1 MRKSKSVK
9 LEEVVNND
17 NDNDTRQRETPQQL
31 LTAMCNQYMTAL
43 KETAVP
49 RQEFDKKNE
58 VPELEV
64 KFGTKGYKQLTKM
77 DYDNVIKKL
86 ISEGYTCDNTDGFY
100 SLRIIPDILDIRTG
114 EVKPTN
120 IRVEVNGLNSVQEY
134 CRTNDILKLVENIHF
149 PVNFLE
155 KRPVKV
161 EGAKYPLK
169 PVEFKDFNMRVSYVN
184 EIKHNSQGKAVME
197 LFDNWSK
204 SKKIFRFI
212 NRVTYYKPGGLFKFD
227 LSIVRTSTKK
237 DRQLIK
243 TYNIGDSN
251 VFENPE
257 IFEMEIEAHNLFVKT
272 HFNNL
277 ETAGADLS
285 KEILSASKIVLCGLQ
300 KTNYPVSYSEQNTV
314 LQDYMKML
322 YKEEYNPEK
331 RIYPSNFI
339 GPSSKTLQI
348 KNVVKNSDNTN
359 IPNIRK
365 DFCVTDKADGD
376 RHLLYVN
383 GVGRLYLINTNMEV
397 IFTGARTEEQQCFN
411 SLIDGEL
418 ILHDKLS
425 QVLNTFAAFD
435 IYYIKDVD
443 VRALG
448 FMPTERTDD
457 YTKFRLPL
465 LKQYVKALNPIG
477 ITVTHSVN
485 KSSPINIETKRFYP
499 FYNIQEARAANAKP
513 DMDIFDA
520 CNYILSNI
528 KDGLYKY
535 TTDGLIFTHMKYGVG
550 ANAVRVA
557 GPLKKTSWEYSF
569 KWKPAEY
576 NTVDFLVSTKKGPN
590 GDEIITSIFEEGI
603 NTAVN
608 KQLTQY
614 KTLILMCGFD
624 ETRHGY
630 INPCADVLEDR
641 LPDVNPNNIKADTYV
656 PKRFVPTTPFDPN
669 AGLCNVLLKTD
680 ITGKPQMFTE
690 ENEVFTDGT
699 IVEFK
704 YEMEK
709 EGLFKW
715 VPLRV
720 RYDKTF
726 ELKQGLKNYGNAYN
740 VANDNWFSIHNPI
753 TEEMITTG
761 DNIPEVVA
769 DEDIYYS
776 QTAKTSDTKALRDFH
791 NLFVKNLI
799 IRNVSKRGDTLID
812 FACGKGGDLS
822 KWINANLSFVFGID
836 ISKDN
841 LENRFNG
848 ACTRF
853 LNHRREYKDMPY
865 ALFVNGD
872 SSLNIRS
879 GQAMMNEKAIQIT
892 KAVFGQGVKDPNLGA
907 GVVRQFG
914 KGENGFNV
922 TSIQFAI
929 HYMFESPKTFHNL
942 MRNVAECTKLGGH
955 FIGTSYDGKTV
966 FNILKKK
973 KVGQGISTYNEGRK
987 VWEIIREY
995 DSDIFE
1001 DEESSLGYKISVFQE
1016 SIGQQLTE
1024 YLVNYDYLTR
1034 IMEDYGFVLL
1044 TREEAKQIGIPNG
1057 TGMFSELFNKLSQE
1071 IIRDPSKG
1079 LEYGDAPLM
1088 KDYEQQ
1094 ISFLNRYF
1102 IYKKI
1107 RTVNAEKIANNF
1119 LAKLPLETLD
1129 DKIGTLR
1136 TKEIVKIETTKD
1148 KAETKVKKLDRKMLL
1163 VAATEATDEP
1173 VPSSKKATISKK
1185 ATAPILIEEEE
1196 PAPVPVPV
1204 PVPTKVSKKVSKKP
1218 TTIILEEEE

>member
-1 MRKSKSVK
+1 MSKS
-9 LEEVVNND
+9 EVVKPLLIEEDEDINEKK
-17 NDNDTRQRETPQQL
+17 RVTPQQL
-31 LTAMCNQYMTAL
+31 LSKMCNNYISSLHKLPDNSTS
-43 KETAVP
+43 KYET
-49 RQEFDKKNE
+49 
-58 VPELEV
+58 PELEV

-86 ISEGYTCDNTDGFY
+86 ISEGYKCDNTSGLY
-100 SLRIIPDILDIRTG
+100 SLRIFPELLDSRTG
-114 EVKPTN
+114 EVKMSN
-120 IRVEVNGLNSVQEY
+120 MRVEIDGLNAIQEY
-134 CRTNDILKLVENIHF
+134 CRTNDIIKIAEN
-149 PVNFLE
+149 PNLQLNLLE
-155 KRPVKV
+155 KRSIKV
-161 EGAKYPLK
+161 EGSKYFLK
-169 PVEFKDFNMRVSYVN
+169 PVEFKDFNMRVSLVSEYKGSV
-184 EIKHNSQGKAVME
+184 HGKSAME
-197 LFDNWSK
+197 LYDNWSK
-204 SKKIFRFI
+204 SKKMFRFI
-212 NRVTYYKPGGLFKFD
+212 NRVTYYKPGGLFKID

-237 DRQLIK
+237 DKQIIK
-243 TYNIGDSN
+243 TYNIADSN

-257 IFEMEIEAHNLFVKT
+257 IFEMEIEAVNDAVKIKYP
-272 HFNNL
+272 NL
-277 ETAGADLS
+277 ETSGAELS
-285 KEILSASKIVLCGLQ
+285 KDILSVSKIILCGLQ
-300 KTNYPVSYSEQNTV
+300 KTNYPVTYTEQYAI
-314 LQDYMKML
+314 LQDYMKLL

-331 RIYPSNFI
+331 RVYPSNFI

-348 KNVVKNSDNTN
+348 RNIVNISANSN

-376 RHLLYVN
+376 RHLLYIN
-383 GVGRLYLINTNMEV
+383 NVGRIYLINTNMEV
-397 IFTGARTEEQQCFN
+397 IFTGAKTEEQQCFN

-425 QVLNTFAAFD
+425 QYINTFAAFD
-435 IYYIKDVD
+435 IYYIKSED
-443 VRALG
+443 VRAYG

-465 LKQYVKALNPIG
+465 LKQFVNALKPIG
-477 ITVTHSVN
+477 ISNTYSSK
-485 KSSPINIETKRFYP
+485 KSSPITIETKKFYP
-499 FYNIQEARAANAKP
+499 FYNIQEAKAANAKP
-513 DMDIFDA
+513 DMNIFDA

-528 KDGLYKY
+528 NDGLYKY

-550 ANAVRVA
+550 SNKEKEA

-569 KWKPAEY
+569 KWKPAEF
-576 NTVDFLVSTKKGPN
+576 NTIDFLVSTKKGQN
-590 GDEIITSIFEEGI
+590 GDDIVSSIYEEGI
-603 NTAVN
+603 NTSIN

-630 INPCADVLEDR
+630 VNPCQDILDDK
-641 LPDVNPNNIKADTYV
+641 LPDVNPNNIRVDTYV
-656 PKRFVPTTPFDPN
+656 PKRFIPTVPFDPN
-669 AGLCNVLLKTD
+669 AGICNVLLKTD
-680 ITGKPQMFTE
+680 ITGKQQMFTE

-704 YEMEK
+704 YEMNK

-715 VPLRV
+715 TPLRV

-761 DNIPEVVA
+761 ENIPEVVA

-776 QTAKTSDTKALRDFH
+776 QTAKTSDTKGLRDFH
-791 NLFVKNLI
+791 NLFVKNLL
-799 IRNVSKRGDTLID
+799 IRNVSKRGDILID

-853 LNHRREYKDMPY
+853 LNHRKEYKNMPY

-879 GQAMMNEKAIQIT
+879 GEAMLNEKAIQIT
-892 KAVFGQGVKDPNLGA
+892 KAVFGKGVKDSNLGE
-907 GVVRQFG
+907 GVIRQFG
-914 KGENGFNV
+914 KGEDGFNV

-929 HYMFESPKTFHNL
+929 HYMFESPKKFHNL

-973 KVGQGISTYNEGRK
+973 KVGEGISTYNEGRK
-987 VWEIIREY
+987 VWEIIKEY
-995 DSDIFE
+995 DSEVFE

-1016 SIGQQLTE
+1016 SIGQMLTE
-1024 YLVNYDYLTR
+1024 YLVNYDYLNR

-1044 TREEAKQIGIPNG
+1044 TKEEAKQIGIPSG
-1057 TGMFSELFNKLSQE
+1057 SGMFSELFNKMSQE
-1071 IIRDPSKG
+1071 IVRDPTKA

-1129 DKIGTLR
+1129 DKIGTIK
-1136 TKEIVKIETTKD
+1136 TQQIIKESVKQ
-1148 KAETKVKKLDRKMLL
+1148 AQPVNKVKKLDRKMIL
-1163 VAATEATDEP
+1163 VGATEATEEKP
-1173 VPSSKKATISKK
+1173 IKATAKATIKK
-1185 ATAPILIEEEE
+1185 TIL
-1196 PAPVPVPV
+1196 
-1204 PVPTKVSKKVSKKP
+1204 
-1218 TTIILEEEE
+1218 LEEEE

>member
-1 MRKSKSVK
+1 MSKSEPVK
-9 LEEVVNND
+9 KMLVEEEDENIN
-17 NDNDTRQRETPQQL
+17 EKKYKTPQQL
-31 LTAMCNQYMTAL
+31 LASMCSKYITSLNNIGNVSTNIKYDT
-43 KETAVP
+43 
-49 RQEFDKKNE
+49 
-58 VPELEV
+58 PELEV

-86 ISEGYTCDNTDGFY
+86 ISEGYKCDNTTGAY
-100 SLRIIPDILDIRTG
+100 SLRIFPEILDSRTG
-114 EVKPTN
+114 EVKMSN
-120 IRVEVNGLNSVQEY
+120 IRVEIDGLNAVQEY
-134 CRTNDILKLVENIHF
+134 CRTDDIFKIVENPNLQI
-149 PVNFLE
+149 NLLE
-155 KRPVKV
+155 KRSVKV
-161 EGAKYPLK
+161 EGSKFYLK
-169 PVEFKDFNMRVSYVN
+169 PVEFKDFNMRVSYAT
-184 EIKHNSQGKAVME
+184 EYKPSIHSKSAKE
-197 LFDNWSK
+197 LYDNWSK
-204 SKKIFRFI
+204 SKKMFRFI
-212 NRVTYYKPGGLFKFD
+212 NRVTYYKPGGLFKID

-237 DRQLIK
+237 DKQIIK
-243 TYNIGDSN
+243 TYNIADSN

-257 IFEMEIEAHNLFVKT
+257 IFEMEIEAINDAVKIRYP
-272 HFNNL
+272 NL
-277 ETAGADLS
+277 ESAGSDLA
-285 KEILSASKIVLCGLQ
+285 KEVLSTSKIILCGLQ
-300 KTNYPVSYSEQNTV
+300 KTNYPVSYTEQNTI
-314 LQDYMKML
+314 LQDYMKLL

-331 RIYPSNFI
+331 RVYPSNFI

-348 KNVVKNSDNTN
+348 KNVVKNSENSN

-376 RHLLYVN
+376 RHLLYIN
-383 GVGRLYLINTNMEV
+383 NVGRIYLINTNMEV
-397 IFTGARTEEQQCFN
+397 IFTGAKTEEQQCFN

-418 ILHDKLS
+418 ILHNKLS
-425 QVLNTFAAFD
+425 QYINTFAAFD
-435 IYYIKDVD
+435 IYYIKGED
-443 VRALG
+443 VRAYG

-465 LKQYVKALNPIG
+465 LKQFVNALKPVGISGTSNKLAPI
-477 ITVTHSVN
+477 T
-485 KSSPINIETKRFYP
+485 IETKKFYP
-499 FYNIQEARAANAKP
+499 FYNIQEAKAANAKP

-550 ANAVRVA
+550 SNKVREA
-557 GPLKKTSWEYSF
+557 GPIKKISWEYSF

-576 NTVDFLVSTKKGPN
+576 NTIDFLVSTKKGPN
-590 GDEIITSIFEEGI
+590 GDDIITSIYEEGI
-603 NTAVN
+603 NTNIN

-624 ETRHGY
+624 EARHGY
-630 INPCADVLEDR
+630 VNPCQDILDDK
-641 LPDVNPNNIKADTYV
+641 LPDVNPNNIRGDTYV
-656 PKRFVPTTPFDPN
+656 PKRFIPSMPFDPN
-669 AGLCNVLLKTD
+669 AGICNVLLKTD
-680 ITGKPQMFTE
+680 ITGKSQMFTE
-690 ENEVFTDGT
+690 ENEVFTDET

-704 YEMEK
+704 YDMEK

-715 VPLRV
+715 TPLRV

-753 TEEMITTG
+753 TEEMISTG
-761 DNIPEVVA
+761 ENIPEVVA
-769 DEDIYYS
+769 DEDIYYT
-776 QTAKTSDTKALRDFH
+776 QTAKTSDTKGLRDFH
-791 NLFVKNLI
+791 NLFVKNLL
-799 IRNVSKRGDTLID
+799 IRNVSRRGDILID

-853 LNHRREYKDMPY
+853 LNHRREYKNMPY

-879 GQAMMNEKAIQIT
+879 GEAMLNEKAIQIT
-892 KAVFGQGVKDPNLGA
+892 NAVFGKGVKNSNLGP
-907 GVVRQFG
+907 GVERQFG
-914 KGENGFNV
+914 KGESGFNV

-966 FNILKKK
+966 FNLLKKK
-973 KVGQGISTYNEGRK
+973 KVGESISTYNEDRK
-987 VWEIIREY
+987 VWEIIKEY
-995 DSDIFE
+995 DSEVFE

-1016 SIGQQLTE
+1016 SIGQMLTE
-1024 YLVNYDYLTR
+1024 YLVNYDYLNR

-1044 TREEAKQIGIPNG
+1044 TKEEAKQIGIPNG
-1057 TGMFSELFNKLSQE
+1057 SGMFSELFNKMSQE
-1071 IIRDPSKG
+1071 IVRDPTKA

-1129 DKIGTLR
+1129 DKVGTLK
-1136 TKEIVKIETTKD
+1136 TQQIIKESVKQ
-1148 KAETKVKKLDRKMLL
+1148 AQPANKVKKLDRKMIL
-1163 VAATEATDEP
+1163 VGATEAVDVKATT
-1173 VPSSKKATISKK
+1173 KATTKATI
-1185 ATAPILIEEEE
+1185 IFEEED
-1196 PAPVPVPV
+1196 
-1204 PVPTKVSKKVSKKP
+1204 
-1218 TTIILEEEE
+1218 

>member
-1 MRKSKSVK
+1 MSKS
-9 LEEVVNND
+9 EVVKPLLIEED
-17 NDNDTRQRETPQQL
+17 EDIVERKKVTPQQL
-31 LTAMCNQYMTAL
+31 LSKMCNNYISSLHKVPDNSTS
-43 KETAVP
+43 KYET
-49 RQEFDKKNE
+49 
-58 VPELEV
+58 PELEV

-86 ISEGYTCDNTDGFY
+86 ISEGYKCDNTSGLY
-100 SLRIIPDILDIRTG
+100 SLRIFPELLDSRTG
-114 EVKPTN
+114 EVKMSN
-120 IRVEVNGLNSVQEY
+120 MRVEIDGLNAVQEY
-134 CRTNDILKLVENIHF
+134 CRTNDIIKIAEN
-149 PVNFLE
+149 PNLQLSLLE
-155 KRPVKV
+155 KRSIKI
-161 EGAKYPLK
+161 EGSKQFLK
-169 PVEFKDFNMRVSYVN
+169 PVEFKDFNMRVSLVSEYKGSV
-184 EIKHNSQGKAVME
+184 HGKSAME
-197 LFDNWSK
+197 LYDNWSK
-204 SKKIFRFI
+204 SKKMFRFI
-212 NRVTYYKPGGLFKFD
+212 NRVTYYKPGGLFKID

-237 DRQLIK
+237 DKQIIK
-243 TYNIGDSN
+243 TYNIADSN

-257 IFEMEIEAHNLFVKT
+257 IFEMEIEAVNDAVKIKYS
-272 HFNNL
+272 NI
-277 ETAGADLS
+277 ETSGAELAKDILGVS
-285 KEILSASKIVLCGLQ
+285 KVILCGLQ
-300 KTNYPVSYSEQNTV
+300 KTNYPVTYSEQYAI
-314 LQDYMKML
+314 LQDYMKLL

-331 RIYPSNFI
+331 RVYPSNFI

-348 KNVVKNSDNTN
+348 KNIVNISENSN

-376 RHLLYVN
+376 RHLLYIN
-383 GVGRLYLINTNMEV
+383 NVGRIYLINTNMEV
-397 IFTGARTEEQQCFN
+397 IFTGAKTEEQQCFN

-425 QVLNTFAAFD
+425 QYINTFAAFD
-435 IYYIKDVD
+435 IYYIKGED

-465 LKQYVKALNPIG
+465 LKQFVNALKPIG
-477 ITVTHSVN
+477 ISNTYSSK
-485 KSSPINIETKRFYP
+485 KSSPITIETKKFYP
-499 FYNIQEARAANAKP
+499 FYNIQEAKAANAKP
-513 DMDIFDA
+513 DMNIFDA

-528 KDGLYKY
+528 NDGLYKY

-550 ANAVRVA
+550 SNKVREA

-569 KWKPAEY
+569 KWKPAEF
-576 NTVDFLVSTKKGPN
+576 NTIDFLVSTKKGQN
-590 GDEIITSIFEEGI
+590 GDDIVSSIYEEGI
-603 NTAVN
+603 NTSIN

-630 INPCADVLEDR
+630 VNPCQDILDDK
-641 LPDVNPNNIKADTYV
+641 LPDVNPNNIKVDTYV
-656 PKRFVPTTPFDPN
+656 PKRFIPTIPFDPN
-669 AGLCNVLLKTD
+669 AGICNILLKTD
-680 ITGKPQMFTE
+680 ITGKQQMFTE

-704 YEMEK
+704 YEMNK

-715 VPLRV
+715 TPLRV

-761 DNIPEVVA
+761 ENIPEVVA

-776 QTAKTSDTKALRDFH
+776 QTAKTSDTKCLRDFH
-791 NLFVKNLI
+791 NLFVKNLL
-799 IRNVSKRGDTLID
+799 IRNVSKRGDILID

-853 LNHRREYKDMPY
+853 LNHRREYKNMPY

-879 GQAMMNEKAIQIT
+879 GEAMLNEKAIQIT
-892 KAVFGQGVKDPNLGA
+892 KAVFGKGVKDSNLGE

-914 KGENGFNV
+914 KGEDGFNV

-929 HYMFESPKTFHNL
+929 HYMFESPKKFHNL

-973 KVGQGISTYNEGRK
+973 KVGEGISTYNEGRK
-987 VWEIIREY
+987 VWEIIKEY
-995 DSDIFE
+995 DSEVFE

-1016 SIGQQLTE
+1016 SIGQMLTE
-1024 YLVNYDYLTR
+1024 YLVNYDYLNR

-1044 TREEAKQIGIPNG
+1044 TKEEAKQIGIPSG
-1057 TGMFSELFNKLSQE
+1057 SGMFSELFNKMSQE
-1071 IIRDPSKG
+1071 IVREPTKA

-1129 DKIGTLR
+1129 DKIGTLK
-1136 TKEIVKIETTKD
+1136 TQQIIKESVKQ
-1148 KAETKVKKLDRKMLL
+1148 APANKVKKLDRKMIL
-1163 VAATEATDEP
+1163 VGATEATEEKSKP
-1173 VPSSKKATISKK
+1173 TPKVKKA
-1185 ATAPILIEEEE
+1185 
-1196 PAPVPVPV
+1196 
-1204 PVPTKVSKKVSKKP
+1204 
-1218 TTIILEEEE
+1218 TIILEEEEE